1 MVNPVKVLI
10 VDDSAAMRGLIRNA
24 LSADPEIEIVGE
36 AGDALQARS
45 AIKALNP
52 DVITLDIEMP
62 NMNGLEFLEKIMT
75 LRPMPVIM
83 VSTLTHRGAQAS
95 LDALELG
102 AFDCIGKPNA
112 GDGAAFSRINEVVK
126 AAGRSKHSMVKRAPK
141 ATSTSTLRPAVSSSF
156 QDYTP
161 ARKIIA
167 IGSST
172 GGVEALINV
181 ISKFPANC
189 PPTVITQHM
198 PPAFTGS
205 FAARLDRLSAPM
217 VKEAEDGDRLEVG
230 KVLLAPGGKRQ
241 MEVIGKVAP
250 SISLREGDPVSG
262 HCPSVDVLFRSVAK
276 LAQKNAVGVILT
288 GMGRDGAS
296 GLLEMREAGAS
307 TVGQNEK
314 SCVVYGMP
322 KVAFEI
328 GAVESQHSIEEI
340 AEQICKLTAVRR
352 DRVA

>member
-1 MVNPVKVLI
+1 MVMLNKVKVLV
-10 VDDSAAMRGLIRNA
+10 VDDSATMRGLLRA
-24 LSADPEIEIVGE
+24 VLSADPEIQVVGE
-36 AGDALQARS
+36 AGDAMEARG
-45 AIKALNP
+45 AIKSLNP
-52 DVITLDIEMP
+52 DVVTLDIEMP

-83 VSTLTHRGAQAS
+83 VSTLTHRGAQATLS
-95 LDALELG
+95 ALEIG
-102 AFDCIGKPNA
+102 AFDCIGKPSP
-112 GDGAAFSRINEVVK
+112 GDSAPFQGLADVVK
-126 AAGRSKHSMVKRAPK
+126 AAGRSQRN
-141 ATSTSTLRPAVSSSF
+141 
-156 QDYTP
+156 YTKPVAKPRQPVAQQGYENYIP

-172 GGVEALINV
+172 GGVEALIQV
-181 ISKFPANC
+181 ISKFPKNC

-205 FAARLDRLSAPM
+205 FANRLDRLSAPV

-230 KVLLAPGGKRQ
+230 KVLLAPGGSRQ
-241 MEVIGKVAP
+241 MEVVNQSAP
-250 SISLREGDPVSG
+250 RISLQEGDPVSG
-262 HCPSVDVLFRSVAK
+262 HCPSVDVLFGSVAK
-276 LAQKNAVGVILT
+276 IARKNAVGVILT

-296 GLLEMREAGAS
+296 GLLEMREAGAR
-307 TVGQNEK
+307 TIGQDEK

-328 GAVESQHSIEEI
+328 GAVETQHAIGDI
-340 AEQICKLTAVRR
+340 TDQIYKLTAVRR

>member
-1 MVNPVKVLI
+1 MKMVAPVKVLI
-10 VDDSAAMRGLIRNA
+10 VDDSPTMRGLIRVV
-24 LSADPEIEIVGE
+24 LSADPEIQVIGE
-36 AGDALQARS
+36 AGDAMEART
-45 AIKALNP
+45 AIKSLNP

-83 VSTLTHRGAQAS
+83 VSSLTHRGAQATLS
-95 LDALELG
+95 ALEIG
-102 AFDCIGKPNA
+102 AFDCIGKPSPGESTPFKGL
-112 GDGAAFSRINEVVK
+112 GDVVK
-126 AAGRSKHSMVKRAPK
+126 AAGRSKRTSYNNTSAQTERPK
-141 ATSTSTLRPAVSSSF
+141 TA
-156 QDYTP
+156 QGYENYIP

-172 GGVEALINV
+172 GGVEALIQV
-181 ISKFPANC
+181 ISKFPVNC

-205 FAARLDRLSAPM
+205 FANRLDRLSAPQ

-230 KVLLAPGGKRQ
+230 KVFLAPGGTRQ
-241 MEVIGKVAP
+241 MQVVNQTAP
-250 SISLREGDPVSG
+250 RISLSEGDPVSG
-262 HCPSVDVLFRSVAK
+262 HCPSVDVLFMSVAK
-276 LAQKNAVGVILT
+276 IARKNAVGVILT

-296 GLLEMREAGAS
+296 GLLEMREGGAR
-307 TVGQNEK
+307 TVGQDEK

-328 GAVESQHSIEEI
+328 GAVETQHPIGEI
-340 AEQICKLTAVRR
+340 TDQIYKLTAVRR

>member
-1 MVNPVKVLI
+1 MLNKVKVLV
-10 VDDSAAMRGLIRNA
+10 VDDSPTMRGLLRVV
-24 LSADPEIEIVGE
+24 LSADPEIQVVGE
-36 AGDALQARS
+36 AGDAMEARG
-45 AIKALNP
+45 AIKSLNP
-52 DVITLDIEMP
+52 DVVTLDIEMP

-83 VSTLTHRGAQAS
+83 VSTLTHRGAQATLS
-95 LDALELG
+95 ALEIG
-102 AFDCIGKPNA
+102 AFDCIGKPSPGDTSPFA
-112 GDGAAFSRINEVVK
+112 GLPDVVK
-126 AAGRSKHSMVKRAPK
+126 AAGRSKR
-141 ATSTSTLRPAVSSSF
+141 TSYASAASQTSQPAK
-156 QDYTP
+156 QPGYENYIP
-161 ARKIIA
+161 ARKIIS

-172 GGVEALINV
+172 GGVEALIQV
-181 ISKFPANC
+181 ISKFPENC

-205 FAARLDRLSAPM
+205 FANRLDRLSAPV

-230 KVLLAPGGKRQ
+230 KVLLAPGGTRQ
-241 MEVIGKVAP
+241 MEVVNQTAP
-250 SISLREGDPVSG
+250 RISLIEGDPVSG

-276 LAQKNAVGVILT
+276 IARKNAVGVILT

-296 GLLEMREAGAS
+296 GLLEMREAGAR
-307 TVGQNEK
+307 TIGQDEK

-328 GAVESQHSIEEI
+328 GAVETQHPIGEI
-340 AEQICKLTAVRR
+340 TDQIYKLTAVRR

>member
-1 MVNPVKVLI
+1 MLNKVKVLV
-10 VDDSAAMRGLIRNA
+10 VDDSPTMRGLLRVV
-24 LSADPEIEIVGE
+24 LSADPEIQVVGE
-36 AGDALQARS
+36 AGDAMEARG
-45 AIKALNP
+45 AIKSLNP
-52 DVITLDIEMP
+52 DVVTLDIEMP

-83 VSTLTHRGAQAS
+83 VSTLTHRGAQATLS
-95 LDALELG
+95 ALEIG
-102 AFDCIGKPNA
+102 AFDCIGKPSPDDTSPFA
-112 GDGAAFSRINEVVK
+112 GLPDVVK
-126 AAGRSKHSMVKRAPK
+126 AAGRSKRTSYASTAPQTVQPEK
-141 ATSTSTLRPAVSSSF
+141 QTG
-156 QDYTP
+156 YENYIP
-161 ARKIIA
+161 ARKIIS

-172 GGVEALINV
+172 GGVEALIQV
-181 ISKFPANC
+181 ISKFPENC

-205 FAARLDRLSAPM
+205 FANRLDRLSAPV

-230 KVLLAPGGKRQ
+230 KVLLAPGGSRQ
-241 MEVIGKVAP
+241 MEVVNQTAP
-250 SISLREGDPVSG
+250 RISLVEGDPVSG

-276 LAQKNAVGVILT
+276 IARKNAVGVILT

-296 GLLEMREAGAS
+296 GLLEMRQAGAR
-307 TVGQNEK
+307 TIGQDEK

-328 GAVESQHSIEEI
+328 GAVETQHPIGEI
-340 AEQICKLTAVRR
+340 TDQIYKLTAVRR